1 MGTVGTGTAEE
12 TLNTQETE
20 MGRSNTNFVY
30 TPHRRRGPISAEF
43 TSPGPAAISLPGY
56 IGRNDANAKTMGSKP
71 KDLKKQ
77 NVPAPNAYNSEK
89 SEEYLEGGIKHSF
102 GVKPEPI
109 NKFKTPAPNA
119 YDSEKG
125 EEYLE
130 GGIKH
135 SFGLKP
141 EPLNKFKTP
150 APNAYD
156 SEKGEEYLEGGIKH
170 SFGVKPE
177 PMNKFK
183 TPAPNAYDSE
193 MRGVSRRRN
202 QT

>member
-1 MGTVGTGTAEE
+1 MK
-12 TLNTQETE
+12 
-20 MGRSNTNFVY
+20 Y
-30 TPHRRRGPISAEF
+30 
-43 TSPGPAAISLPGY
+43 
-56 IGRNDANAKTMGSKP
+56 DK
-71 KDLKKQ
+71 LKKISNFLTSQ
-77 NVPAPNAYNSEK
+77 
-89 SEEYLEGGIKHSF
+89 
-102 GVKPEPI
+102 
-109 NKFKTPAPNA
+109 TPAPNA

-141 EPLNKFKTP
+141 EPMNKFKTP

-193 MRGVSRRRN
+193 KGEEYLEGMKAITIGARLREAKKFLTPAPNKYEVRILAFLCIRNYHWQSRLLSRKKIRHLHLE
-202 QT
+202 